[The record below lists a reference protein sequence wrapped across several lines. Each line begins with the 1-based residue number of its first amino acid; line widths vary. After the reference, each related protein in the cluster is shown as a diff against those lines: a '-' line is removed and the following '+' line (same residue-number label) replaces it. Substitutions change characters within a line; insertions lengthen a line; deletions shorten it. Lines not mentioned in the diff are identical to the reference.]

1 MDNED
6 IVILFSEN
14 ARQSALNR
22 LTSAADFFLESDFAE
37 DCDQL
42 DFREQIAAGSYGRVY
57 TASVG
62 SNTYAVKVED
72 FHDGDEEQANLLVE
86 LTILQSLPHERL
98 VKFIIAG
105 CDQISTSPKEYKIM
119 IVMELCKNG
128 ALRELLKRKL
138 SWPLKI
144 RLALDIA
151 QGIAFLHENGI
162 IHRDIKPQNVLVDHH
177 WRGKLCDFSFAIH
190 KDSETKREYTYG
202 TEEFMPPE
210 IAFALDFD
218 LSADIFSFGIL
229 LCEMMTDT
237 EPSIDFM
244 HRKPQDSFSLN
255 EAEVRTRILPNCPEA
270 LEALAFQCCESDP
283 LKRPTADTCVEELET
298 IFSVLGGKVS
308 ANDLPSD
315 DSLVI
320 APEIIQQQKQYM
332 NSPEREGRVQS
343 TKNITIDY
351 EGNLPVDL
359 DSNLDSN
366 KRIKE
371 LEAEIVELRHESKK
385 MSKELHSLTIIS
397 AERDLLLQK
406 LLSKMNGNEFVV
418 GIGRTE
424 LKDLGTDM
432 IINKLENNVDKMEN
446 EINDIESIGKQ
457 NILDRLSL
465 LEIAINDMKI
475 KLKKENPST
484 TQSSRIPSIISLK
497 PIEGKKEKD
506 KESENSIDVDLD
518 LMDFPAKKVVSD
530 KQSSQ
535 NINRVNNDIVPNNFD
550 KENPNGNG
558 SVIQVKDFPV
568 PLRDK
573 QPTAELSNALGSFLN
588 LIDKC
593 SENNNRTRELMS
605 NLDRIADAKLSYNTP
620 NKLKVIDANRGISYT
635 PNQSSTLKDFT
646 WREVQTPLV
655 SNTSNDVY
663 YNGLRSPRA
672 ESSFLQDTISKKIKS
687 VSPSHVYNGKFSPR
701 ISSSSSIGK
710 SISNSILNSSETEIE
725 KKMTVSKFFEPPPS
739 LTNPK
744 SSKSY
749 RIDSVSTLDRSLH
762 EKADYNRRLV
772 HPPSN
777 SNPVLER
784 FTPEKT
790 NAEKYQELLEKK
802 YNDSP

>member
-1 MDNED
+1 MFIIE
-6 IVILFSEN
+6 LFSLN
-14 ARQSALNR
+14 ARESALNR
-22 LTSAADFFLESDFAE
+22 LTNSADLFLESDFAD

-42 DFREQIAAGSYGRVY
+42 DFREQIASGSYGRVY

-105 CDQISTSPKEYKIM
+105 CDQINASSKEYKIM

-138 SWPLKI
+138 SWSLKI

-162 IHRDIKPQNVLVDHH
+162 IHRDIKTTNVLVDQH
-177 WRGKLCDFSFAIH
+177 WRAKLCDFSFAIH
-190 KDSETKREYTYG
+190 RNSTTKLEYTYG
-202 TEEFMPPE
+202 TEEFMSPE

-244 HRKPQDSFSLN
+244 HRKPQESFSLN
-255 EAEVRTRILPNCPEA
+255 EVEVRTRILPNCPEA

-283 LKRPTADTCVEELET
+283 LKRPSANTCVEELEA
-298 IFSVLGGKVS
+298 IFSDLGGKVNP
-308 ANDLPSD
+308 NDLPTD
-315 DSLVI
+315 DPLVI
-320 APEIIQQQKQYM
+320 PPEIIQQQKQYM

-343 TKNITIDY
+343 TKNITIEN
-351 EGNLPVDL
+351 EGRIPL
-359 DSNLDSN
+359 DLDSN

-397 AERDLLLQK
+397 AERDLLFQK
-406 LLSKMNGNEFVV
+406 LLTKMNGNELVSGLV
-418 GIGRTE
+418 RTD
-424 LKDLGTDM
+424 LKDIGIDM
-432 IINKLENNVDKMEN
+432 IINKLENNVDNMEN
-446 EINDIESIGKQ
+446 EINDIENIGKQ
-457 NILDRLSL
+457 NILQRLSL
-465 LEIAINDMKI
+465 LETSISEMKI
-475 KLKKENPST
+475 KLKNEISSRNPSVT
-484 TQSSRIPSIISLK
+484 LK
-497 PIEGKKEKD
+497 PIGRKD
-506 KESENSIDVDLD
+506 NENENSIEVDLD
-518 LMDFPAKKVVSD
+518 LMDFPASN
-530 KQSSQ
+530 QSSQ
-535 NINRVNNDIVPNNFD
+535 SINSVKNDIKVPNNFD
-550 KENPNGNG
+550 KENPTRKIILDENGNG
-558 SVIQVKDFPV
+558 SFVQVNDFPM
-568 PLRDK
+568 PLNEK
-573 QPTAELSNALGSFLN
+573 QPTAELGKALGSFLT

-620 NKLKVIDANRGISYT
+620 NRLKVIDANKGISHT
-635 PNQSSTLKDFT
+635 PKQSSTLKDFT
-646 WREVQTPLV
+646 WREVETP
-655 SNTSNDVY
+655 SINNISSDVY
-663 YNGLRSPRA
+663 YTNSLRSPRA

-687 VSPSHVYNGKFSPR
+687 SPTHIYNGKFSPR
-701 ISSSSSIGK
+701 ASSSVGK
-710 SISNSILNSSETEIE
+710 SINSSILNSTETEIE

-744 SSKSY
+744 SY
-749 RIDSVSTLDRSLH
+749 RMDSVSTLDRSLQ

-777 SNPVLER
+777 SNQVLER
-784 FTPEKT
+784 FTPEKS
-790 NAEKYQELLEKK
+790 NVQKYQELLETK
-802 YNDSP
+802 YVSSP